1 MFFKSL
7 CFIKD
12 EFGTDIGESARAAR
26 AITAVCVFSARTLC
40 SQTLK
45 TD

>member
-12 EFGTDIGESARAAR
+12 EFGTDIGEAARAAR
-26 AITAVCVFSARTLC
+26 AITTVGVFTVRARR
-40 SQTLK
+40 SQI
-45 TD
+45 

>member
-12 EFGTDIGESARAAR
+12 EFGTDIGESARA
-26 AITAVCVFSARTLC
+26 ITAVGVFTARALC